1 MRIRL
6 KGARV
11 VDPGNIDGFKDIII
25 SDGVIEAVVDPLEAD
40 QMVADTRS
48 GIEMLKSGSTEE
60 GSSAK
65 GEMVDIDV
73 TGMVAVPGLIDLH
86 VHLREPGYEYKETIE
101 TGLKSAAKGGF
112 TAVCPMPNTSPVN
125 DNSAIIA
132 FMVSRAREL
141 GGCRLYPVG
150 AVTRGSKGE
159 ALCEYGDMKR
169 AGMVAI
175 SDDGR
180 PVENSRVMRRAME
193 YAKGVGLT
201 VISHAEDL
209 DLARDGSM
217 NEGVVA
223 TKLGIKGIPN
233 VAESTMVMRDI
244 ALAELTGASLHIA
257 HVSCQES
264 VDAIRHG
271 KKKGIKVTAET
282 APHYFTLTDEACAR
296 YDTNAK
302 MNPPLRS
309 ERDRLAIIEALADG
323 TIDIIATDHAP
334 HSILEKDVEFDRA
347 AFGIVGLETSLGLS
361 MKLVQD
367 GSLSFETLIQKMSK
381 NPAAILGIDND
392 IKPGN
397 RADITVI
404 DMDSF
409 WCVNPRT
416 FLSKS
421 RNTPFT
427 GFNLK
432 GEVYLTLVNGKI
444 AYQRHDGGNEID
456 CIAER

>member
-11 VDPGNIDGFKDIII
+11 LDPGNIDEFKDIII
-25 SDGVIEAVVDPLEAD
+25 ADGVIEAIVDPAGKDEPFRDEQLCLSAENGNATQKGHPD
-40 QMVADTRS
+40 KSMVE
-48 GIEMLKSGSTEE
+48 I
-60 GSSAK
+60 
-65 GEMVDIDV
+65 DI
-73 TGMVAVPGLIDLH
+73 TGMVAVPGLIDMH

-101 TGLKSAAKGGF
+101 TGLRSAAKGGF

-125 DNSAIIA
+125 DNSAITS
-132 FMVSRAREL
+132 FMVSRAREI

-150 AVTRGSKGE
+150 AITRGSKGE
-159 ALCEYGDMKR
+159 SLCEYGDMKR

-180 PVENSRVMRRAME
+180 PVSNSRVMRRAME
-193 YAKGVGLT
+193 YARGIGLP

-209 DLARDGSM
+209 DLARDGAM

-223 TKLGIKGIPN
+223 TRLGIKGIPN
-233 VAESTMVMRDI
+233 AAESTMVMRDI

-257 HVSCQES
+257 HVSCRES
-264 VDAIRHG
+264 VEAIRHG
-271 KKKGIKVTAET
+271 KSRGVKVTAET
-282 APHYFTLTDEACAR
+282 APHYFTLTDEACSG

-302 MNPPLRS
+302 MNPPLRT
-309 ERDRLAIIEALADG
+309 EDDRQAIIEGLADG
-323 TIDIIATDHAP
+323 TIDVIATDHAP

-367 GSLSFETLIQKMSK
+367 GRISFEELIRKMAK
-381 NPAAILGIDND
+381 NPAALLGIDNSL
-392 IKPGN
+392 KPGN
-397 RADITVI
+397 SADITVI

-409 WCVNPRT
+409 WSVNPGT

-427 GFNLK
+427 GFSLK
-432 GEVYLTLVNGKI
+432 GEVYLTLVQGRV

-456 CIAER
+456 CIPEI